1 MKFDA
6 KLLKIWQI
14 WCIISIFF
22 VFLHSQMKIFTTA
35 QIHELDKYTIEH
47 EPIASLNLMERAARA
62 LTQAVVEEWPATMPI
77 VIFAGPGNNGGDA
90 LAMARMLSEQNY
102 QVSVYLFNISG
113 QLSSDCAANKQRLQN
128 TRGVRS
134 FVEVS
139 TEFDPPVLDST
150 MLVIDGLFGSGL
162 NKPLAGGFASLVK
175 YINASQAK
183 VVSIDVPSGL
193 MTEDNAYN
201 VRANIIRANMT
212 LTLQQP
218 KLSFFFSE
226 NQQFVGQLRILDIK
240 LSKEGIAKIEAPFS
254 MVEESDVRACLL
266 DRSPFAHKGQ
276 MGTALLIAGSYGM
289 AGAAVLASRACMRSG
304 AGKVVVNTPRR
315 NMPVLQASVPEAI
328 VRSGNEETIFA
339 ETVDTED
346 FQAVGIGPGL
356 GQSEQTAIALIA
368 QLRRT
373 QCPLV
378 VDADALNILA
388 NHRAWLQQL
397 PKGIIMTPHPKE
409 LDRLEGHSADTYERL
424 TKARNLAERLKG
436 YVILKG
442 HYTAVCCPDGH
453 IMFNSTGNAGMATAG
468 SGDVLTGILT
478 GLLARGYKPQ
488 DACVVGVYLHGLAG
502 DLAAQ
507 ELGEESLIASDI
519 ISHLGQAFLKVRK

>member
-1 MKFDA
+1 
-6 KLLKIWQI
+6 
-14 WCIISIFF
+14 
-22 VFLHSQMKIFTTA
+22 MKIFTTA

-62 LTQAVVEEWPATMPI
+62 LTQAVVDEWPATMP
-77 VIFAGPGNNGGDA
+77 VVVFAGPGNNGGDA
-90 LAMARMLSEQNY
+90 LAMARMLSELNY

-113 QLSSDCAANKQRLQN
+113 HLSTDCAANKQRLQD
-128 TRGVRS
+128 TRRVKN

-139 TEFDPPVLDST
+139 MEFDPPVLDANT
-150 MLVIDGLFGSGL
+150 LVIDGLFGSGL

-175 YINASQAK
+175 YINASPAK

-193 MTEDNAYN
+193 MTEDNTYN
-201 VRANIIRANMT
+201 VRANIIRADVT
-212 LTLQQP
+212 LTLQQL
-218 KLSFFFSE
+218 KLSFLFPE
-226 NQQFVGQLRILDIK
+226 NQQFVGRVQVLDIN
-240 LSKEGIAKIEAPFS
+240 LSQEGMAKIEAPFTL
-254 MVEESDVRACLL
+254 VEAGQVQACLL

-289 AGAAVLASRACMRSG
+289 AGAAVLASQSCMRAG

-315 NMPVLQASVPEAI
+315 NIAILQTAVPEA
-328 VRSGNEETIFA
+328 VVQAGSEETIFA

-346 FQAVGIGPGL
+346 YQAVGIGPGL

-373 QCPLV
+373 QCPV
-378 VDADALNILA
+378 VIDADAINILA
-388 NHRAWLQQL
+388 NHRAWMQQL
-397 PKGIIMTPHPKE
+397 PKGIILTPHPKE
-409 LDRLEGHSADTYERL
+409 FDRLEGHSADTYERL
-424 TKARNLAERLKG
+424 TKARHLAERLKG

-442 HYTAVCCPDGH
+442 HYTAICCPDGH
-453 IMFNSTGNAGMATAG
+453 ILFNSTGNAGMATAG
-468 SGDVLTGILT
+468 SGDVLTGLLT

-488 DACVVGVYLHGLAG
+488 DACLLGVYLHGLAG

-507 ELGEESLIASDI
+507 DLGEESLIASDI
-519 ISHLGQAFLKVRK
+519 IKYLGKAFLKVKK